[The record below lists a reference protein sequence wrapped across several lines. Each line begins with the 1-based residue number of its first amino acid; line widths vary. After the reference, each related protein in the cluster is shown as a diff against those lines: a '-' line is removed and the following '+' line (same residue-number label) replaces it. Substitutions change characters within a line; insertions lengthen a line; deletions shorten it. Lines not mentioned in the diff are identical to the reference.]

1 MMPNLCRRR
10 KNCRLCG
17 STELTQV
24 LNLCPTPPANAFVSE
39 NSLGQSQP
47 VFPLKLFFC
56 ESCSHVQLLDIV
68 NPELLFENYVYVS
81 GTSPVFVRHFHD
93 YAETVINSYAPNS
106 VGQLVIDIGS
116 NDGTLLKEF
125 KKYGMKVLGV
135 DPAQEISAKACEEGI
150 ETLNTFFTKK
160 LANQIRA
167 NYGAASVVTANNV
180 FAHSDELIDITNG
193 IHDLLASDGVFIF
206 EVSYLAD
213 VFQRTLFDTI
223 YHEHLAY
230 HSVKPL
236 QRFFKEHGLE
246 MIAAKRVETHGGSL
260 RGVAQLAD
268 GPHEIDSSIETLISE
283 EAELGL
289 HQANTLQ
296 SFGDR
301 IEEIKE
307 ELGCLLK
314 SLKEEGKTIG
324 GFGAPAKATTLMYHF
339 DIGPGIIDFIVD
351 DSQLKQGLYS
361 PGMHIPIKKSS
372 TIYKEKPDVM
382 LILAWNF
389 SKSIMNDHKEYLR
402 RGGMFVVPLPKVEIF
417 QL

>member
-1 MMPNLCRRR
+1 M
-10 KNCRLCG
+10 
-17 STELTQV
+17 
-24 LNLCPTPPANAFVSE
+24 
-39 NSLGQSQP
+39 
-47 VFPLKLFFC
+47 
-56 ESCSHVQLLDIV
+56 
-68 NPELLFENYVYVS
+68 
-81 GTSPVFVRHFHD
+81 
-93 YAETVINSYAPNS
+93 
-106 VGQLVIDIGS
+106 
-116 NDGTLLKEF
+116 
-125 KKYGMKVLGV
+125 
-135 DPAQEISAKACEEGI
+135 
-150 ETLNTFFTKK
+150 
-160 LANQIRA
+160 
-167 NYGAASVVTANNV
+167 
-180 FAHSDELIDITNG
+180 
-193 IHDLLASDGVFIF
+193 
-206 EVSYLAD
+206 
-213 VFQRTLFDTI
+213 
-223 YHEHLAY
+223 
-230 HSVKPL
+230 
-236 QRFFKEHGLE
+236 
-246 MIAAKRVETHGGSL
+246 
-260 RGVAQLAD
+260 RGVAQMAD
-268 GPHEIDSSIETLISE
+268 GPHQIDSSIETLISE